1 MLAAA
6 FLIALLAGTPAPQP
20 SATPAAAA
28 PAPSPQPAG
37 NPAVGKL
44 AREQFDAFLSGKID
58 AAQYSVSIPSAA
70 LGQVQAFLSALGP
83 VKSVTL
89 VQKAAIGGSTVYVY
103 RFICA
108 NGSVLE
114 QLSLKDGKINGI
126 YFRPVE

>member
-1 MLAAA
+1 MIAAA
-6 FLIALLAGTPAPQP
+6 ALIALLQATPQSA
-20 SATPAAAA
+20 ATPAAAA

-37 NPAVGKL
+37 NPAAAKL

-58 AAQYSVSIPSAA
+58 TSQYSVAIPSAA
-70 LGQVQAFLSALGP
+70 LSQVQAFLSALGP

-114 QLSLKDGKINGI
+114 QLSVKDGKINGI
-126 YFRPVE
+126 YFRPVQ